1 MYVCSGGAG
10 GGWGQLHSGVCVCGG
25 GAGGGE
31 GSSIRVVA
39 AKKMGVVTC
48 LLKTPRHFITLVGFF
63 FFKYNVTSFWV
74 LLFTLILLG

>member
-25 GAGGGE
+25 GAGGGGG

-63 FFKYNVTSFWV
+63 FLNI
-74 LLFTLILLG
+74 TLHHFGCSCSP

>member
-25 GAGGGE
+25 GAGGGGRE

-48 LLKTPRHFITLVGFF
+48 LLKPPRHFITLVGFF
-63 FFKYNVTSFWV
+63 FF
-74 LLFTLILLG
+74 